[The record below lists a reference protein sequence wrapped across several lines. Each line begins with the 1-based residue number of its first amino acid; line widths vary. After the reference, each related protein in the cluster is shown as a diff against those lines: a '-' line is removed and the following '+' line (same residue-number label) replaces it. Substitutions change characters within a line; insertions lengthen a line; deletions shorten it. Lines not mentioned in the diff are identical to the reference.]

1 MSRVDREHT
10 LHLAIVGLGG
20 VGSAFLQQLIEGDI
34 PYPTSIAAISNSRK
48 MLLFTDG
55 TASFRP
61 SQGTAALDDDPGA
74 QPASPDVLLDALS
87 SLAQRKP
94 GKVALVDNT
103 ASEAVAETYPRFLDA
118 GIHVVTPNKKA
129 FSGSLELYK
138 RIVGAAG
145 DWMKGRGVFY
155 NEATVGA
162 GLPIISTLK
171 DLVNTGDK
179 VKKIEGV
186 FSGTLS
192 YIFNEYSNGDEGG
205 PSFSSIV
212 QVAKANG
219 YTEPNPGDDLNG
231 ADVARKLTILSRMIP
246 DLFDLLP
253 NGHVDVH
260 PTSLVPDPLRG
271 ADAQAFLQ
279 RLPEFDADIAA
290 KRDEAAQRGNVLR
303 YVGVIDVEQRKVEA
317 KLHECA
323 SPVHVCGFTD
333 WTCWSRY
340 PKTHAFA
347 TSLQGSD
354 NIIMFHTERYGVRPL
369 LIQGAGAGNAVT
381 AMGVG
386 SDILKLF

>member
-1 MSRVDREHT
+1 MSTIGREHA
-10 LHLAIVGLGG
+10 LHLAIVGIGG
-20 VGSAFLQQLIEGDI
+20 VGSELIQQLVDSDS
-34 PYPTSIAAISNSRK
+34 PYPISIAAISNSRK
-48 MLLFTDG
+48 MRLFTDG
-55 TASFRP
+55 TSCFVPNR
-61 SQGTAALDDDPGA
+61 GTSALDDPCA
-74 QPASPDVLLDALS
+74 QAASLDNLLDALS
-87 SLAQRKP
+87 GLAQRKP
-94 GKVALVDNT
+94 GKVVLVDNT
-103 ASEAVAETYPRFLDA
+103 ASQAVAETYPRFLDA

-138 RIVGAAG
+138 RIVGSAA
-145 DWMKGRGVFY
+145 DRTNGRGVFY

-171 DLVNTGDK
+171 DVVNTGDK

-192 YIFNEYSNGDEGG
+192 YIFNEYSKGDEGG

-219 YTEPNPGDDLNG
+219 YTEPHPGDDLNG

-246 DLFDLLP
+246 GLLDLLP
-253 NGHVDVH
+253 NGHVDVR
-260 PTSLVPDPLRG
+260 PTSLVPEPLRD
-271 ADAQAFLQ
+271 ADAQTFLQ
-279 RLPEFDADIAA
+279 RLPEFDAEIAA
-290 KRDEAAQRGNVLR
+290 KRDGAAKRGNVLR
-303 YVGVIDVEQRKVEA
+303 YVGVIDVEQRKIEA
-317 KLHECA
+317 KLDE
-323 SPVHVCGFTD
+323 
-333 WTCWSRY
+333 Y

-354 NIIMFHTERYGVRPL
+354 NILMFHTARYGARPL

>member
-1 MSRVDREHT
+1 MTPRPGSAVDRDRT

-20 VGSAFLQQLIEGDI
+20 VGSEVIQQIIDSDN
-34 PYPTSIAAISNSRK
+34 PYPMSIAAISNSRK
-48 MLLFTDG
+48 MLLFTGDTCFLPKWSAG
-55 TASFRP
+55 
-61 SQGTAALDDDPGA
+61 GLDDPNA
-74 QPASPDVLLDALS
+74 QAASLDGLFDALS
-87 SLAQRKP
+87 DVAQRKP
-94 GKVALVDNT
+94 GKVVLVDNT
-103 ASEAVAETYPRFLDA
+103 ASQAVAEAYPRFMDA
-118 GIHVVTPNKKA
+118 GIHIVTPNKKA

-138 RIVGAAG
+138 HIIESPADR
-145 DWMKGRGVFY
+145 MTGRGVFY

-171 DLVNTGDK
+171 DLVYTGDK

-192 YIFNEYSNGDEGG
+192 YIFNEYSKGDQGG

-212 QVAKANG
+212 HIARANG
-219 YTEPNPGDDLNG
+219 YTEPHPGDDLNG
-231 ADVARKLTILSRMIP
+231 ADVARKLTILSRIIP
-246 DLFDLLP
+246 GLLDLLP

-260 PTSLVPDPLRG
+260 PTSLVPEPLRD
-271 ADAQAFLQ
+271 ADASTFLQ
-279 RLPEFDADIAA
+279 RLPEFDAEMSA
-290 KRDEAAQRGNVLR
+290 KRDEAAKRGNVLR
-303 YVGVIDVEQRKVEA
+303 YVGVIDVEQRRVEA
-317 KLHECA
+317 KLDE
-323 SPVHVCGFTD
+323 
-333 WTCWSRY
+333 Y

-354 NIIMFHTERYGVRPL
+354 NIIMFHTARYGARPL